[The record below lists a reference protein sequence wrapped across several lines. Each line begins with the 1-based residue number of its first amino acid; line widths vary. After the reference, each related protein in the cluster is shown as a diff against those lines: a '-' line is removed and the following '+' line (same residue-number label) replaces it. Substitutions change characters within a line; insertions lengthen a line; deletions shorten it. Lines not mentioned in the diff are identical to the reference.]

1 MLGLMTQLHFGAGR
15 DLTINIGEPIAVQQ
29 GTGVNRLLLPLQ
41 LQGTGK
47 MRNGIPMSVSGS
59 AWLTMTSMDWLGTW
73 TTEKPLVMQTL
84 EFDGQMVLPLSD
96 DQLAKIEQRRKGREV
111 RMQLNADV
119 VIYDDETVAEP
130 GPDRWPVRSFQHSAF
145 IHSDTWQRLTSST
158 AVAMSM
164 ALVVPVPLD
173 ASPAAMVGA
182 NLREAI
188 RKVNDGEYGDAV
200 VAARRAIDDMGSGWA
215 SEKSV
220 VSTARDKRSLEQR
233 LSLLRHALFSLAS
246 PPAHGDPVAASI
258 KWDRENAMT
267 VIAGVAALAA
277 CKPPKTTV

>member
-1 MLGLMTQLHFGAGR
+1 MTQLHFGPDR
-15 DLTINIGEPIAVQQ
+15 DLVIDIGEPIAIQQ
-29 GTGVNRLLLPLQ
+29 GTGLHRLLVPIKLLGVNDTPD
-41 LQGTGK
+41 
-47 MRNGIPMSVSGS
+47 GIPLSISGC
-59 AWLTMTSMDWLGTW
+59 AWLSMTGMEWLGTW
-73 TTEKPLVMQTL
+73 TTERPPVTRKL
-84 EFDGQMVLPLSD
+84 ESQYMLVLPLSD
-96 DQLAKIEQRRKGREV
+96 DQLAKIEQRRAGREV
-111 RMQLNADV
+111 RMHIDTDV
-119 VIYDDETVAEP
+119 VLYDPHGAAKP
-130 GPDRWPVRSFQHSAF
+130 SPDRWPVRSFQQDLF
-145 IHSDTWQRLTSST
+145 IHADTWQRLTISA
-158 AVAMSM
+158 AVMMSM

-200 VAARRAIDDMGSGWA
+200 VAARRAIDDMGTGWA
-215 SEKSV
+215 NENSV
-220 VSTARDKRSLEQR
+220 VSTARDKRSLDQR

-277 CKPPKTTV
+277 CRLPSPQP

>member
-1 MLGLMTQLHFGAGR
+1 MTQLPFGAGR
-15 DLTINIGEPIAVQQ
+15 FLTINIGDPIVVQQ
-29 GTGVNRLLLPLQ
+29 GTGVNRLLLPLK

-47 MRNGIPMSVSGS
+47 MRSGIPMTVSGC
-59 AWLTMTSMDWLGTW
+59 AWLSMSSMDWLGTW
-73 TTEKPLVMQTL
+73 TTDRPLVMQTL
-84 EFDGQMVLPLSD
+84 EFDGQIVLPLSD
-96 DQLAKIEQRRKGREV
+96 DQLAKIEQRRAGREV
-111 RMQLNADV
+111 RILFDTDV
-119 VIYDDETVAEP
+119 VIYDDETVADP
-130 GPDRWPVRSFQHSAF
+130 GPDRRPVRSFQQNIQ
-145 IHSDTWQRLTSST
+145 IHADTWQRLTSST
-158 AVAMSM
+158 AVMMSM

-173 ASPAAMVGA
+173 ASAAARVGA

-200 VAARRAIDDMGSGWA
+200 VAARRAIDDMGTGWA

-220 VSTARDKRSLEQR
+220 VSTARDKRSLDQR
-233 LSLLRHALFSLAS
+233 LSLLRNALFSLAS

-277 CKPPKTTV
+277 CRPPSVS

>member
-1 MLGLMTQLHFGAGR
+1 MHIDT
-15 DLTINIGEPIAVQQ
+15 
-29 GTGVNRLLLPLQ
+29 
-41 LQGTGK
+41 
-47 MRNGIPMSVSGS
+47 
-59 AWLTMTSMDWLGTW
+59 
-73 TTEKPLVMQTL
+73 
-84 EFDGQMVLPLSD
+84 
-96 DQLAKIEQRRKGREV
+96 
-111 RMQLNADV
+111 DV
-119 VIYDDETVAEP
+119 VLYDPHGAAKP
-130 GPDRWPVRSFQHSAF
+130 SPDRWPVRSFQQDLF
-145 IHSDTWQRLTSST
+145 IHADTWQRLTSSA
-158 AVAMSM
+158 AVMMSM

-200 VAARRAIDDMGSGWA
+200 VAARRAIDDMGTGWA
-215 SEKSV
+215 NENSV
-220 VSTARDKRSLEQR
+220 VSTARDKRSLDQR

-277 CKPPKTTV
+277 CRLPSPQP